1 MSSSHGNHL
10 RDVIVAWLHDSKMRS
25 SLQIYLFKITFRSA
39 GTAVC
44 NSRNEQAVVSRM
56 LLIGIQKGRRVRHL
70 LVHHSPTFL
79 DIAIPMICKLPLA
92 FTVHH
97 RIISIT
103 VPIRTVD
110 TDIQIEIHVDHRML
124 RECMLLEQ
132 KKRMLDCL
140 CHG

>member
-1 MSSSHGNHL
+1 MTAKCDH
-10 RDVIVAWLHDSKMRS
+10 RCKYICPRS
-25 SLQIYLFKITFRSA
+25 LSELLALQSA
-39 GTAVC
+39 IQ
-44 NSRNEQAVVSRM
+44 NEQAVVSKM
-56 LLIGIQKGRRVRHL
+56 LLIGIQKRRRVRHL

-132 KKRMLDCL
+132 KKRMFDCL
-140 CHG
+140 RDGYT